1 MSLKKKKLK
10 RKLKKLTLSGGDR
23 NEKGY
28 NNDNNDETIFFSV
41 NTRLKEKQIKYLKEA
56 KN

>member
-10 RKLKKLTLSGGDR
+10 RKLKKLTLSGGDG

-28 NNDNNDETIFFSV
+28 SNDNNDETIFFSV
-41 NTRLKEKQIKYLKEA
+41 NTRLKEK
-56 KN
+56 